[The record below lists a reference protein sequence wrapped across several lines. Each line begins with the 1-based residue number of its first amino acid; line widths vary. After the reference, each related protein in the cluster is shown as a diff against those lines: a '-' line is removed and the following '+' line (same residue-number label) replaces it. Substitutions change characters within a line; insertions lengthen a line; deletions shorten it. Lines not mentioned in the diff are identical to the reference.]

1 MIESEWS
8 KIQCLLAACSRRIC
22 PGIALC
28 YGHRAA
34 GTQKPDCLLFGVS
47 LYYRHYKV
55 NMITWFGVLCI
66 SSFLLQIQL
75 NNTCLKRATLPVCG
89 IFNEKKQGK
98 SLLTSKDVV
107 LDWFSLRPSYILPKV
122 VHSFV
127 PFQFL
132 PFRLFGCK
140 AGPESFT
147 TTLQVFI
154 PPKFYWTLLLE
165 LR

>member
-1 MIESEWS
+1 MPTGS
-8 KIQCLLAACSRRIC
+8 LL
-22 PGIALC
+22 
-28 YGHRAA
+28 
-34 GTQKPDCLLFGVS
+34 Q
-47 LYYRHYKV
+47 V
-55 NMITWFGVLCI
+55 NMPRYSSLLWSQSSWHPKTWLLVIWAITSLQTLQGKYDYMIWCPLHQ
-66 SSFLLQIQL
+66 FLFIA
-75 NNTCLKRATLPVCG
+75 NTAKQHMPERATLPVCG